1 MQDKK
6 KTTSRHIIIKLLK
19 NFREKQAHL
28 VERNKDK
35 NDYRHLE
42 LNCASQKIFKVLK
55 EREKKKCHSGN
66 ILLKCKQNQA
76 NKKL

>member
-1 MQDKK
+1 M
-6 KTTSRHIIIKLLK
+6 KTTSGHLTIKLLK
-19 NFREKQAHL
+19 KVREKQAHL

-55 EREKKKCHSGN
+55 ERKN
-66 ILLKCKQNQA
+66 VILEMSS
-76 NKKL
+76 